1 MFTRNTIEVVVHE
14 YNGVLTDWCE
24 YIAMSIYKNL
34 NKIFI
39 ALKKYSI
46 AIKKGMYWLKT
57 NVHLSFGTVK

>member
-1 MFTRNTIEVVVHE
+1 
-14 YNGVLTDWCE
+14 
-24 YIAMSIYKNL
+24 MSIYKNL